1 MADINCN
8 TEELRS
14 ICAKRLSQAL
24 KDVKNLKAFVGLDGF
39 VDEIIHLVDK
49 RSDVNNFERIPT
61 IGKFAERVAAAA
73 GRSTNIELVRKMM
86 KLGGNGPI
94 MANSLAAFE
103 MKVTYLGA
111 LGWPNIEPVFD
122 EFVKRAEV
130 YSIANPGHT
139 DAFEFD
145 DGKLLFGKLTP
156 LNEVNWENIVER
168 FGKDKFQSL
177 FNNADL
183 VGFVN
188 WTMLPFMSDIW
199 KVLLKDL
206 CPQKQGKKSVLFI
219 DLADPEK
226 RKAEDL
232 REAIELIVKFNKY
245 FDVIFGMN
253 EKESFEVAKAL
264 GVPAKSHTPEGICE
278 LATELNKRIPVST
291 IVVHPT
297 AYAVASTH
305 GKTTLV
311 QGPYASKP
319 LITTGAGDHFN
330 AGFCIGKMLGLDN
343 AMSLLCGVSTSGFY
357 VRTAKSPSITDLVGM
372 MNNWPKESNG

>member
-1 MADINCN
+1 MANINCN
-8 TEELRS
+8 TDELRS
-14 ICAKRLSQAL
+14 ACAEKLSQAA
-24 KDVKNLKAFVGLDGF
+24 KNVKNLKAFVGLDGF

-49 RSDVNNFERIPT
+49 RTDVNTFERIPT
-61 IGKFAERVAAAA
+61 IAKFAERIAAAA

-94 MANSLAAFE
+94 MANSLAAFG

-130 YSIANPGHT
+130 YSIADPGHT

-156 LNEVNWENIVER
+156 LNDVNWEKIVER
-168 FGKDKFQSL
+168 FGKDKFQTL
-177 FNNADL
+177 FNNSDL

-188 WTMLPFMSDIW
+188 WTMLPYMSDIW
-199 KVLLKDL
+199 KVLLKDQ

-232 REAIELIVKFNKY
+232 KEAVDLIVKFNKY
-245 FDVIFGMN
+245 FNVIFGMN

-278 LATELNKRIPVST
+278 LATELDKRVPVST
-291 IVVHPT
+291 LVIHPT
-297 AYAVASTH
+297 AYAVASTG

-311 QGPYASKP
+311 EGPYASKP

-357 VRTAKSPSITDLVGM
+357 VRTAKSPSIEDIVGLM
-372 MNNWPKESNG
+372 KNWPKEK

>member
-8 TEELRS
+8 TEELRGA
-14 ICAKRLSQAL
+14 CAKRLSQAL
-24 KDVKNLKAFVGLDGF
+24 KDVKSLKAFVGLDGF

-49 RSDVNNFERIPT
+49 RSDVNTFERIPT
-61 IGKFAERVAAAA
+61 IGKFAERIAAAA

-232 REAIELIVKFNKY
+232 QEAIELIVKFNKY

-264 GVPAKSHTPEGICE
+264 GVTAKSHTPEGICE
-278 LATELNKRIPVST
+278 LAAELNKRIPVST

-297 AYAVASTH
+297 AYAVASTS
-305 GKTTLV
+305 GATTLV
-311 QGPYASKP
+311 QGPYSSKP

-330 AGFCIGKMLGLDN
+330 AGFCMGKMLGLDN

-357 VRTAKSPSITDLVGM
+357 VRTAKSPSINDLVGM